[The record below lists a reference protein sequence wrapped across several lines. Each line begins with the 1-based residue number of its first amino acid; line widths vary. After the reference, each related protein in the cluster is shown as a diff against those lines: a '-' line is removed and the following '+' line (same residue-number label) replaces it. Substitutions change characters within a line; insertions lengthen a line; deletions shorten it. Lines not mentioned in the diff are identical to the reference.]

1 MAERAMQ
8 EATFLIL
15 AALAGRSQ
23 HGSGII
29 APTPRPR

>member
-1 MAERAMQ
+1 MQ

-15 AALAGRSQ
+15 TALAGRSQ

-29 APTPRPR
+29 APTPRPRRGG